1 MITAYYVLAL
11 ALIFLYLTIRIIKI
25 RRTKLI
31 GLGDAGDKDLI
42 RAVRA
47 HGHFTEFVPFLL
59 IVMVLLEMANAP
71 AWAIHLYG
79 VALVISRI
87 AHAQGLYQSTGTSA
101 GRMAGMMLTFAL
113 LILGPLGLVVL
124 HIL

>member
-42 RAVRA
+42 RAIRA

-87 AHAQGLYQSTGTSA
+87 AHAQGLYQSAGTSA
-101 GRMAGMMLTFAL
+101 GRMAGMLLTFAL
-113 LILGPLGLVVL
+113 LLLGPLGLLVL

>member
-11 ALIFLYLTIRIIKI
+11 ALIFLYLTTRIIKI

-71 AWAIHLYG
+71 AWAIDLYG